1 MVFYG
6 PNGQEMMWY
15 SVDQIDRKGL
25 WYSID
30 QMDRKGCGI
39 L

>member
-1 MVFYG
+1 MVFYR
-6 PNGQEMMWY
+6 PDGQERMWY

-25 WYSID
+25 WYSMD
-30 QMDRKGCGI
+30 EMDRQGYDI

>member
-6 PNGQEMMWY
+6 PNGQERMWY

-25 WYSID
+25 WYYMD
-30 QMDRKGCGI
+30 QMEIKGCGI

>member
-6 PNGQEMMWY
+6 PNGQESLWY
-15 SVDQIDRKGL
+15 STDQIDSKGL
-25 WYSID
+25 WCSMD